1 MPLVLRVRDAHERLS
16 LNVNTR
22 PRAVLAFHGI
32 SVATQVKRV
41 TPSDAEQDITGDA
54 GYLLSE
60 VIIEPIPSYYGRISY
75 NGGILSVY

>member
-22 PRAVLAFHGI
+22 PRAELAFHGI

-41 TPSDAEQDITGDA
+41 TPTDTEQDIRGDA
-54 GYLLSE
+54 GFLLSE